1 MIKTTSLTA
10 LILMSVFLLS
20 VLIHE
25 SGHALIAKSVGYNI
39 DKIYIFPGYQL
50 YPKFG
55 DEFIG
60 EWPHGQIAFTQIR
73 SDIIFKSIPTK
84 GQIELLENSWQPALI
99 QLMGSGLTWLVSV
112 MCLITLRFLKPWSI
126 LFYLMLVGS
135 VFYYDIVFYVIFPY
149 YFEVPHMVFWG
160 GYPSEPVAALSKLG
174 LDMGLSAGL
183 ILLICS
189 IQTIYLARVIYDCRP
204 RNTMP

>member
-1 MIKTTSLTA
+1 MIKITSLTA
-10 LILMSVFLLS
+10 LILMVVFFLS

-25 SGHALIAKSVGYNI
+25 MGHALITKSVGYNI

-73 SDIIFKSIPTK
+73 LGTIFESIPIK
-84 GQIELLENSWQPALI
+84 EQIELLENGWRPALI
-99 QLMGSGLTWLVSV
+99 QLMGSGLTWFVSV

-160 GYPSEPVAALSKLG
+160 GDTSEPVVALNKLG
-174 LDMGLSAGL
+174 LDMGISAVL

-189 IQTIYLARVIYDCRP
+189 IQTIYLVRFIHDCRP
-204 RNTMP
+204 SNTMA